1 MRFPPGGAVVPADRL
16 TGGSRRIISVD
27 SSGKVESVRLE
38 EEQSSDAR
46 LTRERLRWL
55 AWLLDS
61 SIPIPGTRLTVGLDA
76 LIGLF
81 PVLGDLI
88 GVLLSSYI
96 LGEAARLGAPR
107 VLLMRMAFNIGVE
120 GVVGIVPLAGDVFDA
135 VWKAN
140 QRNVRL
146 FDAWIERPEKA
157 ERSSRLFAALLVLGV
172 AAFLVLLGVLG
183 FLLARWIFSLL

>member
-1 MRFPPGGAVVPADRL
+1 LSRGA
-16 TGGSRRIISVD
+16 GRIISVD
-27 SSGKVESVRLE
+27 SAGKVESVE
-38 EEQSSDAR
+38 TEDAR
-46 LTRERLRWL
+46 ATRERLRAL

-61 SIPIPGTRLTVGLDA
+61 SIPVPGTRLTVGLDA

-96 LGEAARLGAPR
+96 LSEAARLGAPKV
-107 VLLMRMAFNIGVE
+107 VLWRMAFNVGVE
-120 GVVGIVPLAGDVFDA
+120 GVVGIIPFAGDVFDA
-135 VWKAN
+135 AWKAN

-146 FDAWIERPEKA
+146 LDAWIERPGKA
-157 ERSSRLFAALLVLGV
+157 ERSSRLFGALLILGV

-183 FLLARWIFSLL
+183 FLLVRLLFSLF

>member
-1 MRFPPGGAVVPADRL
+1 MSGNSG
-16 TGGSRRIISVD
+16 RIIDVD
-27 SSGKVESVRLE
+27 AEGRVGRVEAAE
-38 EEQSSDAR
+38 THA
-46 LTRERLRWL
+46 TRERLKQL

-61 SIPIPGTRLTVGLDA
+61 SIPVPGTRFTIGVDA

-81 PVLGDLI
+81 PFLGDLL

-107 VLLMRMAFNIGVE
+107 SVLMRMAANVGIE

-135 VWKAN
+135 AFKAN

-146 FDAWIERPEKA
+146 LERWLDEPRRTA
-157 ERSSRLFAALLVLGV
+157 RSSRWLGIGIVAGV
-172 AAFLVLLGVLG
+172 AAFLFLLVFLAV
-183 FLLARWIFSLL
+183 LLARWVAGFF

>member
-1 MRFPPGGAVVPADRL
+1 L
-16 TGGSRRIISVD
+16 STGSRRIISVD
-27 SSGKVESVRLE
+27 SSGKVERVE
-38 EEQSSDAR
+38 TEDAR
-46 LTRERLRWL
+46 ITRERLRSL

-61 SIPIPGTRLTVGLDA
+61 SIAIPGTRLTVGLDA

-81 PVLGDLI
+81 PILGDLV

-120 GVVGIVPLAGDVFDA
+120 GVAGIVPLAGDVFDA
-135 VWKAN
+135 AWKAN

-146 FDAWIERPEKA
+146 LDAWLDHPQKA
-157 ERSSRLFAALLVLGV
+157 GRSSRLFAALLILGV
-172 AAFLVLLGVLG
+172 AAFLALLGALG
-183 FLLARWIFSLL
+183 FLLVRWLFSLF

>member
-1 MRFPPGGAVVPADRL
+1 MNPG
-16 TGGSRRIISVD
+16 SQRIISVD
-27 SSGKVESVRLE
+27 SSGKVESVE
-38 EEQSSDAR
+38 TEDAR
-46 LTRERLRWL
+46 RTRERLRSL

-81 PVLGDLI
+81 PFIGDLV

-96 LGEAARLGAPR
+96 LGEAARLGAPKS
-107 VLLMRMAFNIGVE
+107 LLWRMAFNVGVE
-120 GVVGIVPLAGDVFDA
+120 GVAGIVPFAGDVFDA
-135 VWKAN
+135 AWKAN

-146 FDAWIERPEKA
+146 LDAWIEQPGKTA
-157 ERSSRLFAALLVLGV
+157 RSSRHFGIAIVGGVVL
-172 AAFLVLLGVLG
+172 FLVLLGTLA